1 MIHVRAANTDSRT
14 PVRIFLP
21 KLFYDEYQQRCIEL
35 FSTLHLYYSNED
47 YYSHWHDRRSF
58 IASRTVSTTNAIA
71 NNDFNS
77 VSNDSLKLVRIF
89 RWSL

>member
-1 MIHVRAANTDSRT
+1 MIHVRTANTESPT
-14 PVRIFLP
+14 PARIFLA
-21 KLFYDEYQQRCIEL
+21 KLFYDKYQQRCIDL
-35 FSTLHLYYSNED
+35 FSALHLYYSNED
-47 YYSHWHDRRSF
+47 YYCHWHDRLSF

-89 RWSL
+89 RSSL